1 MRQRPWY
8 ARPEARLAA
17 AVAALMIA
25 AGAAAFVAS
34 RSAGDRSD
42 ASIAIA
48 PATATAATAPLV
60 TAPTVTATPPA
71 TEPAAGVTAPP
82 EATEPPEPTPDATS
96 EPTPVTT
103 PESTPIPL
111 LIDLRPAQVGNGETM
126 LVWVH
131 APGADAAT
139 LEFAGASYSLL
150 QAGEVFWGLVG
161 IPTGEA
167 PGSRTLAVT
176 TRSTT
181 GDAMQTAQTEY
192 EVVAVERPVDYVTL
206 TVEQASVLTAEASER
221 ERELRALQ
229 FAQFDRSARWTTF
242 FRRPVDGPIT
252 TAFGSG
258 RSYNGGPV
266 GSQHTGTDFAGGL
279 GVAVLAAAPGRV
291 AWVGEMPIRGNAV
304 IIDHGGGVKTG
315 YHHLDSISVE
325 VDDVVEAGQQLGEMG
340 ESGLATG
347 PHLHWEVTVWGVN
360 VDPIAWT
367 LKDFTP

>member
-1 MRQRPWY
+1 MRQRPWV
-8 ARPEARLAA
+8 ASPEVRLAA
-17 AVAALMIA
+17 AVATLVIA
-25 AGAAAFVAS
+25 AGAAAFAAS
-34 RSAGDRSD
+34 RGGSD
-42 ASIAIA
+42 GPDAAVTIAS
-48 PATATAATAPLV
+48 PTPTPTPTAAAATTPLATV
-60 TAPTVTATPPA
+60 PPVTATP
-71 TEPAAGVTAPP
+71 PP
-82 EATEPPEPTPDATS
+82 EATEPRTEPTHDATS
-96 EPTPVTT
+96 EPAPLAIAQ
-103 PESTPIPL
+103 PTPIPP

-131 APGADAAT
+131 APGAADAT
-139 LEFAGASYSLL
+139 LEFSGASYSLL

-161 IPTGEA
+161 VPSNEA
-167 PGSRTLAVT
+167 PGSGTLAVT
-176 TRSTT
+176 TRSAT
-181 GDAMQTAQTEY
+181 GDAIQTEQAEY

-206 TVEQASVLTAEASER
+206 TVEQASVLTAEASQR

-266 GSQHTGTDFAGGL
+266 GSLHTGTDFAGGL
-279 GVAVLAAAPGRV
+279 GVPVIAAAPGRV

-304 IIDHGGGVKTG
+304 IVDHGAGVKSG
-315 YHHLDSISVE
+315 YHHLDSISVA
-325 VDDVVEAGQQLGEMG
+325 VGDAVEAGQQLGEMG

-360 VDPIAWT
+360 VDPMSWIV
-367 LKDFTP
+367 KDFTP